1 MALPPN
7 VETYLPQLLADYA
20 HSRRADLS
28 LPDATALPFRV
39 GPSMDEQLF
48 PRVLFTTAATSAP
61 HPKRARLTIAAELQT
76 GSEAQDI
83 PDENAW
89 TAGLRHILSDAAAF
103 QTWLQGQTAGVRAGF
118 RITKYYLSQ
127 DPMQM
132 GLDDKGA
139 VRARRTDIM
148 VHLRADE
155 LAP

>member
-1 MALPPN
+1 MPLPPN

-20 HSRRADLS
+20 NSRRADLS
-28 LPDATALPFRV
+28 LPNATALPFKI
-39 GPSMDEQLF
+39 GPTKEEQQF
-48 PRVLFTTAATSAP
+48 PRVLFTTAASSAP

-76 GSEAQDI
+76 SSEDQDI
-83 PDENAW
+83 DQENAW
-89 TAGLRHILSDAAAF
+89 TAGLRHILCDAEAF

-132 GLDDKGA
+132 GMDDKGA
-139 VRARRTDIM
+139 VRARRTD
-148 VHLRADE
+148 VVLHLRADE